1 MKVKKIIIISLCLL
15 LIASYLL
22 FINTTYV
29 NFIDIEQ
36 SNFNNCY
43 LNSQANIISQLAYAD
58 DKLYYN
64 YNNNF
69 FKYGTYEI
77 SETVTKRIY
86 WEGPSVLSPT
96 LSLDNIVDDKILH
109 NNINNDKLE
118 YFDIKE
124 KKYLSYFDIKSTPN
138 FKPKSYFIANGEYY
152 YYDSEFSLYKI
163 TANNNVEL
171 VLSNELIGFESYS
184 TPQFYNNYIYFIA
197 TRNINENDVEEY
209 LCKYDTNSKKIVSE
223 MLYYKGDVL
232 SGGLKRFSCSIV
244 ANNKVY
250 GFASNVY
257 NELPLD
263 NNTYVYVA
271 DIENKTSKSIFKT
284 DSNVILN
291 CYEDKVFMC
300 VENGNDKG
308 IYYINTI
315 NNEVTKIFDSEKI
328 SGLYIVDST
337 WLYFIGKDNNLYR
350 VTQDG
355 KILEKVFG

>member
-124 KKYLSYFDIKSTPN
+124 KKYLSYFDI
-138 FKPKSYFIANGEYY
+138 
-152 YYDSEFSLYKI
+152 
-163 TANNNVEL
+163 
-171 VLSNELIGFESYS
+171 
-184 TPQFYNNYIYFIA
+184 
-197 TRNINENDVEEY
+197 
-209 LCKYDTNSKKIVSE
+209 
-223 MLYYKGDVL
+223 
-232 SGGLKRFSCSIV
+232 
-244 ANNKVY
+244 
-250 GFASNVY
+250 
-257 NELPLD
+257 
-263 NNTYVYVA
+263 
-271 DIENKTSKSIFKT
+271 
-284 DSNVILN
+284 
-291 CYEDKVFMC
+291 
-300 VENGNDKG
+300 
-308 IYYINTI
+308 
-315 NNEVTKIFDSEKI
+315 
-328 SGLYIVDST
+328 
-337 WLYFIGKDNNLYR
+337 
-350 VTQDG
+350 
-355 KILEKVFG
+355 